1 MMKNQ
6 TNLRDEWA
14 IQVAQDIYDTLH
26 CDLEIFL
33 SWGVNPESYRI
44 VRHCGMPGLQFEVNG
59 FIHQG
64 DVMVLLNSY
73 DTFDVLLIKDN
84 VIVSEQSG
92 IYVDQLIS
100 YIDDNVEKC
109 DNYDERVYETYKHL
123 IIA

>member
-1 MMKNQ
+1 MNNQ
-6 TNLRDEWA
+6 TNPRDEWA

-26 CDLEIFL
+26 SNLEIFL
-33 SWGVNPESYRI
+33 SWGVDPESFRI
-44 VRHCGMPGLQFEVNG
+44 VRHFGMPGLQFDVNG

-64 DVMVLLNSY
+64 QVMVLLNSY

-84 VIVSEQSG
+84 EIVSEQSG

-109 DNYDERVYETYKHL
+109 DNYKERVYKTYKHL

>member
-1 MMKNQ
+1 MNNQ
-6 TNLRDEWA
+6 TNPRYEWA

-26 CDLEIFL
+26 SNLEIFL
-33 SWGVNPESYRI
+33 SWGVDPESFRI
-44 VRHCGMPGLQFEVNG
+44 VRHFGMPGLQFDVNG

-64 DVMVLLNSY
+64 QVMVLLNSY

-84 VIVSEQSG
+84 EIVSEQSG

-109 DNYDERVYETYKHL
+109 DNYKERVYKTYKHL

>member
-1 MMKNQ
+1 MNNQ
-6 TNLRDEWA
+6 TNPRDEWA

-26 CDLEIFL
+26 CNPGIFL
-33 SWGVNPESYRI
+33 SWRVDPESYRI
-44 VRHCGMPGLQFEVNG
+44 VRHSGMPGLQFDVNG

-64 DVMVLLNSY
+64 QVMVLLNSY
-73 DTFDVLLIKDN
+73 DTFDVLLMKDN
-84 VIVSEQSG
+84 EIVSEQSG

-109 DNYDERVYETYKHL
+109 DNYEERVYETYKHL